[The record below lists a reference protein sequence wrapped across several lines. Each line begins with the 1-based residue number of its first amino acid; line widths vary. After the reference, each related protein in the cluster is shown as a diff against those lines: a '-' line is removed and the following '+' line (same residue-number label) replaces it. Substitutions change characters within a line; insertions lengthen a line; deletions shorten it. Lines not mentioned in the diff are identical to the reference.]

1 MKKRLTLAVSACLA
15 VAISCSSDPLEIR
28 DSTLKSG
35 DALMAQGKV
44 AEAVIEYRKAV
55 QADGT
60 SAEARVKLGD
70 AFLQQND
77 VRLAAEQL
85 VRAADL
91 KPDDVTLHLKAGRAL
106 LAVGAFSDAQA
117 RAEKILAADPTNM
130 DGHILK
136 GNALGGLRDFE
147 RAIAEIQTAIQFNP
161 AEAAG
166 YGHLGAVLTAK
177 GDARAAEE
185 AFKRAIVADPK
196 SVNLHLALA
205 NLYWSTARTREAETA
220 IQTALQVDPGN
231 LLANQF
237 LAALLLG
244 SRRTAEAEAP
254 LKMVAERTGKPEDR
268 IVLADYY
275 AQARRMA
282 DAEAIYREVS
292 SGATR
297 HASTARLR
305 LAALGLTRGDREG
318 AYREIE
324 AVLSKEPAHV
334 EALSGRAHLQLQDG
348 KLAEALASARMAVAA
363 GPQSPAAHYMHGLV
377 LLGHYQTEEART
389 AFETALQASP
399 AFAPASVELAR
410 LALSERRF
418 DDAVRHAQAAIDRVP
433 RYPAA
438 HLLLVRAHLASGNA
452 AGAEPSLRVM
462 ERNVP
467 DSPELAAELGRLRL
481 LKGDRAGARSAF
493 ESVLTKDPANATA
506 VEGLIR
512 LDLADKRRTQARSRL
527 DAAVAKARPDGE
539 IHLVAARL
547 YAVDFDDRAAAE
559 ASVKRALEANPNDLQ
574 AFDTLARVYAAANNL
589 PAATVEFERLAER
602 RPKSVG
608 HHTAVGVLHQL
619 QGNLDKS
626 RAAYERA
633 LAIDARAGVAANNL
647 AGLYADR
654 NENLDVALEL
664 ARTAKAALPRSHEV
678 DDTLGWLYYK
688 KGRGPEA
695 VKTLKAAVSGQP
707 DNAIYLYHFGAA
719 QALVLDRAGARQS
732 LERALKLQSNFPGA
746 DDARKILDSLKN

>member
-1 MKKRLTLAVSACLA
+1 MRKRLILALTACLA
-15 VAISCSSDPLEIR
+15 VGIGCRSDPAEIR
-28 DSTLKSG
+28 DTRLSNG
-35 DALMAQGKV
+35 DALIAQGKD
-44 AEAVIEYRKAV
+44 AEAIIEYRAAV
-55 QADGT
+55 QADGM
-60 SAEARVKLGD
+60 SADARAKLGE
-70 AFLQQND
+70 AYLKQND

-91 KPDDVTLHLKAGRAL
+91 RPNDVTLHLKAGRAL
-106 LAVGAFSDAQA
+106 LAAGAFADAQA
-117 RAEKILAADPTNM
+117 RADKILAIAPSNM

-147 RAIAEIQTAIQFNP
+147 RAIAEIQTAVELDP
-161 AEAAG
+161 ARAEG

-177 GDARAAEE
+177 GDARAAEA
-185 AFKRAIVADPK
+185 AFKRATQADPA
-196 SVNLHLALA
+196 SVNAHLALA
-205 NLYWSTARTREAETA
+205 NLYWSTNRTSEAEAA
-220 IQTALQVDPGN
+220 IRTALKIDPN
-231 LLANQF
+231 DLLANQF

-244 SRRTAEAEAP
+244 SRRAAEAETP
-254 LKMVAERTGKPEDR
+254 LKMVAERSGKPEDR
-268 IVLADYY
+268 VVLADYY
-275 AQARRMA
+275 AQAQRMR
-282 DAEAIYREVS
+282 DAEAIYREVAAGDS
-292 SGATR
+292 K

-305 LAALGLTRGDREG
+305 LASLGLSRGDRES
-318 AYREIE
+318 AYREID
-324 AVLSKEPAHV
+324 AVLLKHPAHV

-348 KLAEALASARMAVAA
+348 RLSDALVSARAAVAA
-363 GPQSPAAHYMHGLV
+363 GPQSAAAHYMHGLV
-377 LLGHYQTEEART
+377 LVAHYQTEEARS

-410 LALSERRF
+410 IALSEQRF
-418 DDAVRHAQAAIDRVP
+418 ADAVRHAQAAIDRVP
-433 RYPAA
+433 RYAAA
-438 HLLLVRAHLASGNA
+438 HLLLVRAHLASGNP

-467 DSPELAAELGRLRL
+467 DSPELGAELGRLRL
-481 LKGDRAGARSAF
+481 LKGDRAGARASF
-493 ESVLTKDPANATA
+493 ESVLGKDPANATA
-506 VEGLIR
+506 VEGLVR
-512 LDLADKRRTQARSRL
+512 LDLSEKRRAQARGRL
-527 DAAVAKARPDGE
+527 DTAVAKARPDGE

-547 YAVDFDDRAAAE
+547 YATDFDDRVAAE
-559 ASVKRALEANPNDLQ
+559 ASVKRALDANPNDLQ
-574 AFDTLARVYAAANNL
+574 AFDTLARIYAAANNL
-589 PAATVEFERLAER
+589 PAATAEFEKLAER

-664 ARTAKAALPRSHEV
+664 AKTAKAALPQSHEV
-678 DDTLGWLYYK
+678 DDTLGWLFYK
-688 KGRGPEA
+688 KGQGPDA
-695 VKTLKAAVSGQP
+695 VKTLKAAVAAQP
-707 DNAIYLYHFGAA
+707 DNALYLYHLGAA
-719 QALVLDRAGARQS
+719 QALARDRAGARQS